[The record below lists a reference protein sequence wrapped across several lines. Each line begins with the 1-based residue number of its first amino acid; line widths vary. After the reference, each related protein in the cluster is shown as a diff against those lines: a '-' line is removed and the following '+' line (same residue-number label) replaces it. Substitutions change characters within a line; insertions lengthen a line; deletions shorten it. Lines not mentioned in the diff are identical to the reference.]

1 MALLAAWTNGTGDF
15 LIRFGRL
22 WGCWARMAFGP
33 SGSAPVRL
41 QGIGAS
47 LSVKHT

>member
-1 MALLAAWTNGTGDF
+1 
-15 LIRFGRL
+15 
-22 WGCWARMAFGP
+22 MAFGP